1 MADRPAPLV
10 RNWRPSGWKR
20 THLTLSA
27 GATAVML
34 TVSASAIVSTHRK
47 WWPTAITPPAGPIT
61 WVTESNVCPHRT
73 SPVSA
78 GSFTTSNAGSVPRR
92 STPTGDGSAQLT
104 AAAMAPALSAT
115 ESTTRRWWPTSRSPP
130 AGPITWVTESYAA
143 GGHES
148 RRPAPTFCA
157 ASRGS
162 TPTGD
167 GSPQLDAAALAPASS
182 ASGINHRRTEDRL
195 MEFMRGLPGHGVLRE
210 MMQHPGDVLIPL
222 TPSLLSDSDPGRLG
236 RGQVAKEVQRIG
248 DLGDA
253 ERIDPG

>member
-1 MADRPAPLV
+1 
-10 RNWRPSGWKR
+10 
-20 THLTLSA
+20 
-27 GATAVML
+27 
-34 TVSASAIVSTHRK
+34 HRSYVFFFSSRRRHTS
-47 WWPTAITPPAGPIT
+47 WPRD
-61 WVTESNVCPHRT
+61 WSSDVC
-73 SPVSA
+73 SS
-78 GSFTTSNAGSVPRR
+78 
-92 STPTGDGSAQLT
+92 DL
-104 AAAMAPALSAT
+104 
-115 ESTTRRWWPTSRSPP
+115 
-130 AGPITWVTESYAA
+130 SYAA

-236 RGQVAKEVQRIG
+236 RGQVANDAQRIG

-253 ERIDPG
+253 ERIDRRYAAVREARIQQRRPSGAVGPEPEAVG